1 MRSPMSKM
9 LTFVGI
15 FFVIIF
21 GIYGAKKL
29 IVMWFMAH
37 YQPPAV
43 TISATKA
50 ERKNWQS
57 YVTAVGSFTAVN
69 GVDIA
74 AEAPGIVKEI
84 RFNSGQMVK
93 KGDVLLVQDIAIQ
106 EAALKSYEAKLALAR
121 INYDREKQL
130 FDRHVTSPALLDA
143 RYAEWSE
150 AQANVDSARA
160 EIQQKIIT
168 APFDGRIGIRQVDLG
183 EYLSPGTVIV
193 TLQSQNP
200 LYVMLNL
207 PDQYL
212 PQLYIHQPVDIMVNF
227 GKERVVHGTI
237 TAINSKVDP
246 ITRNILIQA
255 TVPND
260 EHVLYP
266 GMFAMGKI
274 WFQQKQNAIVIPQTA
289 VSFSLSGDYVF
300 LIKDESHQKGKTEL
314 HAYRQYV
321 KVGERRENEVAILE
335 GLKPGDE
342 VVTSGQLKLQNGT
355 PVVIDNS
362 VEL

>member
-1 MRSPMSKM
+1 MSKM
-9 LTFVGI
+9 LMYVSI
-15 FFVIIF
+15 FFAIVF

-29 IVMWFMAH
+29 VIMWFMSH
-37 YQPPAV
+37 YHPPAI

-50 ERKNWQS
+50 TNKTWQS
-57 YVTAVGSFTAVN
+57 YVTAVGSFTAIN

-93 KGDVLLVQDIAIQ
+93 KGDVLLVQDIAIE
-106 EAALKSYEAKLALAR
+106 EAALKSNEAKLSLAR
-121 INYDREKQL
+121 MNYDREKQL
-130 FDRHVTSPALLDA
+130 FDRHVTSPAILDG
-143 RYAEWSE
+143 RYAEWSQ
-150 AQANVDSARA
+150 AQANVESSRA
-160 EIQQKIIT
+160 LIQQKIIT

-183 EYLSPGTVIV
+183 QYLSPGTTIV

-200 LYVMLNL
+200 LYVMLTL
-207 PDQYL
+207 PEQYL
-212 PQLYIHQPVDIMVNF
+212 PELYIHQAVDINVNF
-227 GKERVVHGTI
+227 GKERTVHGTV

-246 ITRNILIQA
+246 ATRNILIQA
-255 TVPND
+255 TIPND
-260 EHVLYP
+260 NHALYP

-274 WFQQKQNAIVIPQTA
+274 WFQHKQNSIVIPQTA

-300 LIKDESHQKGKTEL
+300 LIKDESSKKDKSNL

-321 KVGERRENEVAILE
+321 KVGERRENEVAVVE